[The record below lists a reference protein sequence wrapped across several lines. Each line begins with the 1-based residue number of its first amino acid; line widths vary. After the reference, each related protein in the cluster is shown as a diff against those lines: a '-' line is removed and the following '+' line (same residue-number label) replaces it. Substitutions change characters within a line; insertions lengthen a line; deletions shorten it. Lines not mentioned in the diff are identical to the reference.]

1 MKKLVKALLRL
12 CFRQPAIR
20 NAVVNVLAREGWVA
34 GIRTSPLGS
43 ETARRRAVLSPFCQ
57 GDGVD
62 LGFGGD
68 AINETAIRVDLP
80 QPYATGVQ
88 PTQLA
93 GDAADLRWFKDG
105 VLDYVYS
112 SHLLEDFAD
121 TPGVLREWL
130 RVIRPG
136 GHLVILCPDEA
147 RYRTFCDT
155 QGHPYNGHH
164 VHADFSL
171 AKIRAHLAAL
181 GQTAVVHEDNNV
193 GDYGWEIVVKVR

>member
-1 MKKLVKALLRL
+1 MKSLVKALLRR
-12 CFRQPAIR
+12 CFRFHGVR
-20 NAVVNVLAREGWVA
+20 NAVINVLAREGWVA

-43 ETARRRAVLSPFCQ
+43 ETARRRAVLSPFCK
-57 GDGVD
+57 GDGAD

-68 AINETAIRVDLP
+68 AINETALRVDLP

-88 PTQLA
+88 PTQLT

-112 SHLLEDFAD
+112 SHLLEDFQD
-121 TPGVLREWL
+121 TRAVLREWL

-136 GHLVILCPDEA
+136 GHLVILCPDET
-147 RYRTFCDT
+147 RYRMHCDT
-155 QGHPYNGHH
+155 TGHPYNSHH

-171 AKIRAHLAAL
+171 AKVKGHLAEL
-181 GQTAVVHEDNNV
+181 GQTQVVHEDNNA